1 MPRPR
6 RSRPLLSEEA
16 TRLVAERFRAL
27 ADANRLRLLS
37 VLMEG
42 ERSVGELVTALG
54 LEQPTVSRHL
64 AVLRRHG
71 IVARRTDANRAYYRI
86 VDPSVVT
93 LCQVVCGGLAE
104 RLASGLG
111 ELPSP
116 QAWRGTGI

>member
-1 MPRPR
+1 MARAKRPRPF
-6 RSRPLLSEEA
+6 LSEEA

-42 ERSVGELVTALG
+42 ERSVGDLVADVG

-64 AVLRRHG
+64 AVLRRQG
-71 IVARRTDANRAYYRI
+71 IVARRTEANRAYYRI
-86 VDPSVVT
+86 VDPTVIT
-93 LCQVVCGGLAE
+93 LCEVVCGGLAE
-104 RLASGLG
+104 RLASGLD

-116 QAWRGTGI
+116 KAWRGTGI